1 MAEPAT
7 PGYEVTRHEIRQLM
21 RAMGLNPDEVE
32 SVRIVKARAVATLAG
47 GATIHIRIRE
57 TRGPHDAIRVSKEG

>member
-7 PGYEVTRHEIRQLM
+7 PGYEVSRFEVTAFM
-21 RAMGLNPDEVE
+21 RALGLDPREVD

-57 TRGPHDAIRVSKEG
+57 TRGTS